1 MRKPP
6 AAGYIWPTATTARP
20 GGHEGRKVFTM
31 EKYKIHLNYLDV
43 YAKQLSQLENELL
56 DRLYKYDVTADLD
69 QVERLSSQLEK
80 LKTVL
85 DTFQP
90 TRAEGTHI

>member
-1 MRKPP
+1 
-6 AAGYIWPTATTARP
+6 
-20 GGHEGRKVFTM
+20 M

-56 DRLYKYDVTADLD
+56 DMLNKYDVTADLD

-90 TRAEGTHI
+90 TRAERTTL

>member
-1 MRKPP
+1 
-6 AAGYIWPTATTARP
+6 
-20 GGHEGRKVFTM
+20 M
-31 EKYKIHLNYLDV
+31 EKYKLHLNYLDV

-56 DRLYKYDVTADLD
+56 DMLNKYDVTADLD

>member
-1 MRKPP
+1 
-6 AAGYIWPTATTARP
+6 
-20 GGHEGRKVFTM
+20 M

-56 DRLYKYDVTADLD
+56 DMLNKYDVTADLD

-90 TRAEGTHI
+90 TRAEGAHI